1 MNSLAHVLE
10 PPSGGSFA
18 LPDMTPSSDF
28 QRKILDRMSALSWN
42 RYPSVSAEALRQT
55 PWDFSA
61 SGATTIFARGAEQ
74 AILEVLRSCAARRVI
89 IPEYSYPGYAR
100 ACSSIGAQ
108 VTTYRDEAQLLEM
121 AQSPSSVETVMVI
134 TVPGNPI
141 DTAQPMT
148 DVRSGD
154 PRVHLLVDAA
164 YAVPFGD
171 EFRATVSWWLER
183 GAAVAFTLSKLACLA
198 ATRFGGVI
206 RPSGAFPRLQQEQKY
221 WDLLSTAV
229 IDAFGDPRIV
239 AMALAR
245 SRAQQAIGADL
256 VKRLE
261 VAHIPVFGRGGGC
274 FATVPFA
281 SIPPEIRVDLSAKD
295 FSDVWT
301 RIDAS
306 RHNIAVLRGRR

>member
-1 MNSLAHVLE
+1 MNSLAHVLK
-10 PPSGGSFA
+10 PPAGGSFA
-18 LPDMTPSSDF
+18 LPETAPSSDF
-28 QRKILDRMSALSWN
+28 QREILKRVSTLSWN
-42 RYPSVSAEALRQT
+42 RYPSVSTEALQRT

-61 SGATTIFARGAEQ
+61 SGATTLFARRAEQ
-74 AILEVLRSCAARRVI
+74 AILEVLRSCAARRVL

-100 ACSSIGAQ
+100 VCSAIGAQ
-108 VTTYRDEAQLLEM
+108 VATYSDEAQLLQM
-121 AQSPSSVETVMVI
+121 VQSPATVETVMVV
-134 TVPGNPI
+134 TAPGNPI
-141 DTAQPMT
+141 DTVQPMI
-148 DVRSGD
+148 DVRSAD

-221 WDLLSTAV
+221 WDLLSTAL
-229 IDAFGDPRIV
+229 IDAFGDPRVV
-239 AMALAR
+239 AMVLAL
-245 SRAQQAIGADL
+245 SGTQQAIGANL
-256 VKRLE
+256 VRLLE

-274 FATVPFA
+274 FATVPFNLIA
-281 SIPPEIRVDLSAKD
+281 PEIREALSAKD
-295 FSDVWT
+295 FRDVWT

-306 RHNIAVLRGRR
+306 PHNIDVLRGRL